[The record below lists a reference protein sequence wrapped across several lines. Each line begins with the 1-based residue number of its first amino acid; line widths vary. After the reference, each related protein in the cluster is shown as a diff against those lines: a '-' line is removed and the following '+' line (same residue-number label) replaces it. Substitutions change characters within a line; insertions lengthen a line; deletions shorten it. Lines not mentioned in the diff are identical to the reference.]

1 MENSRLYRTDL
12 LLPARLPALPGR
24 GFALIRSLVTRDDN
38 LSGTSTSSSMIEFTH
53 SPLISLYRSKT
64 GRGGSR
70 VPSRNR

>member
-1 MENSRLYRTDL
+1 
-12 LLPARLPALPGR
+12 
-24 GFALIRSLVTRDDN
+24 
-38 LSGTSTSSSMIEFTH
+38 MIEFTH